1 MGLLLANPIRRS
13 TVVLEKT
20 LAMVVQALIVSV
32 ALFAGVLGGSLIAGL
47 GMSPGNIV
55 ATTLLGTLLGLVFG
69 ALALALSAA
78 TGRTRVATYGSIG
91 AAFAFYV
98 ANGFLPFSEG
108 LAGLAKWS
116 PFHYY
121 LSSDPLLNG
130 MNWGHGAVLLGLF
143 IVLVTAAVVLFDR
156 RDLRQTG

>member
-1 MGLLLANPIRRS
+1 M
-13 TVVLEKT
+13 
-20 LAMVVQALIVSV
+20 
-32 ALFAGVLGGSLIAGL
+32 LGGL
-47 GMSPGNIV
+47 GMSPGRI
-55 ATTLLGTLLGLVFG
+55 AAATLLGTLLGLVFG

-78 TGRTRVATYGSIG
+78 TGRTRVAIYGTIG
-91 AAFAFYV
+91 AALALYV
-98 ANGFLPFSEG
+98 ANGFLPLSDN

-143 IVLVTAAVVLFDR
+143 IALVAAAVMLFDR
-156 RDLRQTG
+156 RDLRQIG

>member
-1 MGLLLANPIRRS
+1 
-13 TVVLEKT
+13 
-20 LAMVVQALIVSV
+20 
-32 ALFAGVLGGSLIAGL
+32 
-47 GMSPGNIV
+47 MSPSRIA

-78 TGRTRVATYGSIG
+78 TGRTRVAIYGSIG
-91 AAFAFYV
+91 SAFGLYV
-98 ANGFLPFSEG
+98 VNGFLPFSESF
-108 LAGLAKWS
+108 AGLAKWS
-116 PFHYY
+116 PFYYY

-143 IVLVTAAVVLFDR
+143 IVLVAAAVALFDR